1 MIKLDPNL
9 REEAIEAGWLAYR
22 ERVAGFEEAYRLA
35 CETWR
40 VIAVVESKSVIGAL
54 FVRDGV
60 IHIGIVPEW
69 RGRWASRRMIREM
82 LSYGKKTTVGGDELE
97 CLSFVQR
104 LGFKRVGHEFHI

>member
-1 MIKLDPNL
+1 VIRLDPNR

-22 ERVAGFEEAYRLA
+22 ERVSGFEEAYRIA

-40 VIAVVESKSVIGAL
+40 VIAVVESGAVIGAL

-69 RGRWASRRMIREM
+69 RGRWASRRTIREM
-82 LSYGKKTTVGGDELE
+82 LSYGRKTTVGGDETG

-104 LGFKRVGHEFHI
+104 LGFERVGDEFHI